1 MKTNVRILSTLM
13 FLAVVAVPSPV
24 LAAGPS
30 SEFLDFQPELK
41 PDPDRPG
48 ALLWEKPGFDRAKY
62 SKMMF
67 APLSLFLDPD
77 SEYKGF
83 NADDVKALAA
93 GFEDTLMR
101 TLEPEIAVVN
111 VAGSGVLYVRPAFTG
126 VKLKRPKRGPLGYT
140 PIGLIVTAA
149 QDAAGTRTSLQDA
162 RLEVEVYN
170 AATGEPLGVII
181 DSLPRKQAGGK
192 EEFSWKTIEE
202 TLKFY
207 ATRFKSRVLAA
218 RDKPGKETN
227 P

>member
-1 MKTNVRILSTLM
+1 MKTNVQFFSVFM
-13 FLAVVAVPSPV
+13 WLAIVAMPSPV

-41 PDPDRPG
+41 PDPSRPG
-48 ALLWEKPGFDRAKY
+48 AFMWEKPGFDRSKY
-62 SKMMF
+62 TKIMF
-67 APLSLFLDPD
+67 APLSLFLAPD

-83 NADDVKALAA
+83 NADDVKALAV
-93 GFEDTLMR
+93 GFEDTLTR
-101 TLEPEIAVVN
+101 TLEPEIAVVS

-140 PIGLIVTAA
+140 PIGLVVTAA
-149 QDAAGTRTSLQDA
+149 QDAAGKRTSLQDA
-162 RLEVEVYN
+162 RLEVEMYD

-181 DSLPRKQAGGK
+181 DSLPRKQEGGK

-207 ATRFKSRVLAA
+207 ATRFKSRSMAA
-218 RDKPGKETN
+218 REKPG
-227 P
+227 